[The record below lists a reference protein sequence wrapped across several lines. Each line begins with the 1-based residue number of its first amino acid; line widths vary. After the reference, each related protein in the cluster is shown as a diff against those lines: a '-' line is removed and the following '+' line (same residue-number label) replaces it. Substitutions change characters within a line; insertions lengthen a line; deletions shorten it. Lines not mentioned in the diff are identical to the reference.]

1 MNVTHIRVRLI
12 AWVAKPMLCA
22 VCACTLVRIMLEAVR
37 GIAYSYL
44 SLFVHIVL
52 VLAVY
57 LLLLV
62 ISATLDKDDLE
73 WVRSLF
79 GKK

>member
-1 MNVTHIRVRLI
+1 
-12 AWVAKPMLCA
+12 MLCA

-37 GIAYSYL
+37 GIAFSYL
-44 SLFVHIVL
+44 SLFVHIIL

-62 ISATLDKDDLE
+62 ISATLGKEDLE

-79 GKK
+79 LRK